1 MQLSVPWLNFLCA
14 QEGSSAREKVESFI
28 KDAKLTAPERA
39 ALRKFGC
46 LLDKEVKAIA
56 APMEA
61 AVEEARLLEIHKRLL
76 DRGSSISM
84 DELRKNSQF
93 WSNQFVER
101 LEDVDRRMSEA
112 FPSAAFDRIRSIV
125 QQ

>member
-1 MQLSVPWLNFLCA
+1 
-14 QEGSSAREKVESFI
+14 
-28 KDAKLTAPERA
+28 
-39 ALRKFGC
+39 
-46 LLDKEVKAIA
+46 
-56 APMEA
+56 
-61 AVEEARLLEIHKRLL
+61 
-76 DRGSSISM
+76 M

-101 LEDVDRRMSEA
+101 LEDVDRRMSDA